1 MKKTSKKL
9 LSFFLAVVMI
19 VTSCSVG
26 FTAFAEDNDNKETTA
41 DSYWN
46 DVTTA
51 EGAFD
56 AIGGIIDYALPQ
68 ILNAEIDDNGN
79 KVKIYEKLGVKPDA
93 TLRDVIAAASPL
105 LLNLLG
111 GSKSSTDLK
120 TFITSHS
127 SVTSIDDTSWKD
139 SYAKYFGYLT
149 DPNPKA
155 GDFTFIELYTFCE
168 KNLDNSN
175 EDVKKY
181 ATETLA
187 KLNDMLKAACR
198 AITDESTAPSK
209 AAVVAFQKILKAN
222 VVKSNSVSNNVAK
235 KILAG
240 NSIESIND

>member
-26 FTAFAEDNDNKETTA
+26 FTAFAEDKKETTA

-149 DPNPKA
+149 DPNPQA
-155 GDFTFIELYTFCE
+155 GD
-168 KNLDNSN
+168 
-175 EDVKKY
+175 
-181 ATETLA
+181 
-187 KLNDMLKAACR
+187 
-198 AITDESTAPSK
+198 
-209 AAVVAFQKILKAN
+209 
-222 VVKSNSVSNNVAK
+222 
-235 KILAG
+235 
-240 NSIESIND
+240 